1 MLEIFPTIAC
11 KGAAKMTLR
20 ELYKLLFFPMEA
32 HKILDYTLR
41 ECDLTDT
48 CVCSQNLKT
57 VIIKINNLPPKMK
70 SKNNAYFLQK
80 VLESSVF
87 NKIY

>member
-1 MLEIFPTIAC
+1 MLEIFPTIDS
-11 KGAAKMTLR
+11 KGAAMMTLR
-20 ELYKLLFFPMEA
+20 ELYKLFFPMQA

-48 CVCSQNLKT
+48 YVCVCVCSQNLKT

-70 SKNNAYFLQK
+70 SKNNAYFLK
-80 VLESSVF
+80 KSLGIVCF
-87 NKIY
+87 